1 MCFKLLHIHEPAI
14 LKHKEYT
21 LNTVHGRVSKHR
33 QTDVHFLLNTF
44 PKFAHVTSYSGSC
57 YQSPA
62 SDLKLNSFV

>member
-33 QTDVHFLLNTF
+33 QT
-44 PKFAHVTSYSGSC
+44 
-57 YQSPA
+57 
-62 SDLKLNSFV
+62 